1 MQWLSAFLLHLSG
14 PPCLWPHMLDL
25 YFQLLSSYIGLSV
38 LSCRT
43 MHLCIPPIF
52 INPLLSLWH
61 LLKLKNVYYIQI
73 FDTSLQKMSLMSHTS
88 GHMAPVICTEMLE
101 AAAIALKDVIKQSIV
116 KRLKNAV
123 PCFTQNTVLCY
134 VTINNQLINAI

>member
-1 MQWLSAFLLHLSG
+1 
-14 PPCLWPHMLDL
+14 
-25 YFQLLSSYIGLSV
+25 
-38 LSCRT
+38 
-43 MHLCIPPIF
+43 
-52 INPLLSLWH
+52 
-61 LLKLKNVYYIQI
+61 
-73 FDTSLQKMSLMSHTS
+73 
-88 GHMAPVICTEMLE
+88 MAPVICTEMLE